1 MLVNNIDISTLN
13 IKLLTVDIQNREITN
28 NCRWNAKA
36 VNPTFA
42 ENELG
47 FKNIKLTLL
56 FKGTNRQEISDNIS
70 KLISEFTRNKVNTVV
85 LDGYDNNYIC
95 SLMKAQTNKTKS
107 KTRYTVDLELI
118 GYEEKK
124 EETFIKISDTDNH
137 TINNNGTSI
146 TPCYLEIAP
155 TYSYSSLII
164 SGLSD
169 DPIKI
174 NNVSANK
181 IIIID
186 GYTNK
191 ITENEINKFN
201 DVELFE
207 FPRLNTGNNTVSIS
221 DDRATLTIKWKERF
235 I

>member
-36 VNPTFA
+36 INPTFA

-56 FKGTNRQEISDNIS
+56 CKGNNRQGILDNIS
-70 KLISEFTRNKVNTVV
+70 KLVNEFTRNKENTVV
-85 LDGYDNNYIC
+85 LDGYYNNYIC
-95 SLMKAQTNKTKS
+95 SISKSQTNKTKS

-124 EETFIKISDTDNH
+124 NETFLKISDTDNH

-155 TYSYSSLII
+155 TYSYDSLTIT
-164 SGLSD
+164 GLSD

-181 IIIID
+181 KIIID

-191 ITENEINKFN
+191 ITEDEINKFN

-207 FPRLNTGNNTVSIS
+207 FPRLNVGSNTVKMS
-221 DDRATLTIKWKERF
+221 DSRATLTVKWKERF